1 MMNLK
6 TQIITFLFS
15 IIFGF
20 LFSLLISIIYKN
32 KLFNIILSFVLVIIS
47 SLLYFI
53 ILLNLN
59 NALIHP
65 YYILAFIIGFFLEHC
80 LKKLF
85 KKIVFL
91 LKR

>member
-20 LFSLLISIIYKN
+20 IFTFLISIIYKN
-32 KLFNIILSFVLVIIS
+32 KLFNIILSFIIVILS
-47 SLLYFI
+47 ALLYFI

-59 NALIHP
+59 NAIIHP
-65 YYILAFIIGFFLEHC
+65 YYILAFIIGFFLEYC
-80 LKKLF
+80 LKKIVLLI
-85 KKIVFL
+85 KK
-91 LKR
+91 